1 MTDEELVREWPYLT
15 RKQVEEY
22 KSMFD
27 DLDVEGTGR
36 ITAEDIQVRLEQVG
50 SFKTIKQ
57 EYVNGQLKNKY
68 GDAFIRGNN
77 VLYISLAK

>member
-27 DLDVEGTGR
+27 DLDVEGTGG
-36 ITAEDIQVRLEQVG
+36 ITAEDIQVRLEQVRLVQND
-50 SFKTIKQ
+50 KTDK
-57 EYVNGQLKNKY
+57 ET
-68 GDAFIRGNN
+68 
-77 VLYISLAK
+77 

>member
-50 SFKTIKQ
+50 RSK
-57 EYVNGQLKNKY
+57 
-68 GDAFIRGNN
+68 R
-77 VLYISLAK
+77 